1 MIISFGDKKTLAI
14 WQGKSV
20 KGFNMA
26 IATRAFF
33 KLTII
38 NRAVTVDDLKSPPAN
53 HLEQLKGNLQGF
65 YSIKINDQ
73 YRIIFKFDDK
83 GASDVEITD
92 YHK

>member
-14 WQGKSV
+14 WQGKPV

-26 IATRAFF
+26 IATRAFY

-38 NRAVTVDDLKSPPAN
+38 NRATNIDDLRSPPAN
-53 HLEQLKGNLQGF
+53 HLEQLKGTLKDF

-73 YRIIFKFDDK
+73 YRIIFKFDDN
-83 GASDVEITD
+83 GASDVEIID

>member
-1 MIISFGDKKTLAI
+1 MIISFGDKRTLAI
-14 WQGKSV
+14 WQGKPV

-26 IATRAFF
+26 IAARAFF

-38 NRAVTVDDLKSPPAN
+38 NRAVSVNDLRVPPAN
-53 HLEQLKGNLQGF
+53 HLELLKGGLKDF

-73 YRIIFKFDDK
+73 YRIIFKFDEN
-83 GASDVEITD
+83 GASEVEITD

>member
-14 WQGKSV
+14 WQGESV

-26 IATRAFF
+26 MATRSFY
-33 KLTII
+33 KLHLI
-38 NRAVTVDDLKSPPAN
+38 NRATKIEDLRSPPAN
-53 HLEQLKGNLQGF
+53 HLEQLKGNLKDF

-73 YRIIFKFDDK
+73 YRIIFRFVGKD
-83 GASDVEITD
+83 AHDVEITD